1 MMYQCCGYYNTKN
14 DTIQHCHRLVNIKYG
29 FCNKH
34 TDLFNN
40 YENVVA
46 NCKYYT
52 KQHSNDKNNINLTK
66 NINLSINRILSI
78 INYLNFIYE
87 NECVIYND
95 LKLCKTIIKKSS
107 EWLLDKYSVNVDE
120 FIDVLTKINS
130 KCIEIQHNYHNDW
143 T

>member
-1 MMYQCCGYYNTKN
+1 MIYQCCGYYDTKN
-14 DTIQHCHRLVNIKYG
+14 DTKQHCHRLVNIKHG

-40 YENVVA
+40 HKNAVA
-46 NCKYYT
+46 NCSYYSRQT
-52 KQHSNDKNNINLTK
+52 LGDNIFLTK
-66 NINLSINRILSI
+66 NRIQSV
-78 INYLNFIYE
+78 INYLNFMYE
-87 NECVIYND
+87 NDSVIYND